1 MKQSF
6 VIPQTCFLKQNHKLV
21 SSEHLISL
29 HIIYLICIFNGTSWI
44 AQAKRLSLKVKLCH
58 LPNFICFD
66 ESFFL
71 LLRYLNFCPDFFGHV
86 GKRLDKKVK
95 VNFKF
100 MISQTGKQKIT
111 MYKLPNIYRR
121 KSNQIMKFSL
131 LKLFSWKL
139 IQKIWWR
146 NQSQTLS

>member
-1 MKQSF
+1 MRGTLVVKALISMKQSF

-86 GKRLDKKVK
+86 GKRLDKKTK
-95 VNFKF
+95 VNFKIYVIYWEANNYNTN
-100 MISQTGKQKIT
+100 ISQ
-111 MYKLPNIYRR
+111 Y
-121 KSNQIMKFSL
+121 
-131 LKLFSWKL
+131 LKK
-139 IQKIWWR
+139 
-146 NQSQTLS
+146 